1 MLNAAKNAYPWFVYG
16 EAFSMGKDYATN
28 IFLSDQR
35 GVIDY
40 ATQNRFFE
48 FVEDNDDQDRTPD
61 WGRAF
66 QAGPDIEVF
75 PGWDENNDFINDF
88 NQNDNRTRENQLP
101 DYEEPFLRY
110 HSDRPEFLFG
120 IDLNNNGWIDRFE
133 NDTEPDFPTNA
144 TIGVQCLRRCPS
156 DAGDSADCGAHPAV
170 VDFICAAQ
178 RDQLRSLH
186 L

>member
-1 MLNAAKNAYPWFVYG
+1 MARHLAWA
-16 EAFSMGKDYATN
+16 KDYATH

-61 WGRAF
+61 WGRAN

-88 NQNDNRTRENQLP
+88 NQNDNRTRARISCPITKN
-101 DYEEPFLRY
+101 PFCAITATGPSSSLALI
-110 HSDRPEFLFG
+110 STTMAGSTALKTTP
-120 IDLNNNGWIDRFE
+120 
-133 NDTEPDFPTNA
+133 EPDFPYKRDHRGYNA
-144 TIGVQCLRRCPS
+144 LRRHPP
-156 DAGDSADCGAHPAV
+156 DAGDPVDRGGA
-170 VDFICAAQ
+170 
-178 RDQLRSLH
+178 LGSG
-186 L
+186 